1 MSLEVIENTNP
12 VRILVVEDHRMLRE
26 GLIALLAKEE
36 KYRIV
41 GEAEDGREAIQL
53 AVRSKP
59 DVIVMDATMPG
70 MGGID
75 AMIAIKKREPDIR
88 VVILT
93 IHKTE
98 EQIRHALQ
106 AGADGYMIK
115 TDSSAELKTCINS
128 VVQGNRYLSPAVSN
142 QLVNVL
148 LNESRMGNGSEQAQT
163 LESLSK
169 REREVLK
176 LAAEGYKNQAIA
188 EYLAINIKTVEKHK
202 TSMRRK
208 LQLFTSGELTNFAV
222 DHGLIDS

>member
-1 MSLEVIENTNP
+1 
-12 VRILVVEDHRMLRE
+12 
-26 GLIALLAKEE
+26 
-36 KYRIV
+36 
-41 GEAEDGREAIQL
+41 
-53 AVRSKP
+53 
-59 DVIVMDATMPG
+59 MDATMPG

-75 AMIAIKKREPDIR
+75 AMIAIKKREPGIR
-88 VVILT
+88 VIILT

-115 TDSSAELKTCINS
+115 TDSSAELKTCIDS
-128 VVQGNRYLSPAVSN
+128 VVTGNRYLSPAVSN

-148 LNESRMGNGSEQAQT
+148 LNENRSGNTDGEPQT
-163 LESLSK
+163 LDSLSK

-208 LQLFTSGELTNFAV
+208 LQLFTSSELTNFAIE
-222 DHGLIDS
+222 HGLIDS